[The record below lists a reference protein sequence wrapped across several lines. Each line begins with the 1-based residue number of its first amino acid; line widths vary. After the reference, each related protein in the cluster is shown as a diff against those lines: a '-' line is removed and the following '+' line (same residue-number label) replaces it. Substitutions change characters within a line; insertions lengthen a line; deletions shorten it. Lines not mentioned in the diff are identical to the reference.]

1 MDAPNSYPG
10 AELYARTP
18 DCRWLNVRQIVDEV
32 CASLARRFLEQRIE
46 AITDVP
52 RYLAATA
59 DREMLR
65 AAVLNLVTN
74 AVEAMP
80 RGGRLVVT
88 SYIGRNGLELEV
100 ADSGPGLSDEARRRA
115 FEPHYTTKR
124 DRAGVGLAIVRSI
137 AEAHGGDVVAANCP
151 EGGAAFT
158 LRFPPTVSRA
168 AA

>member
-10 AELYARTP
+10 AELYARNP

-32 CASLARRFLEQRIE
+32 CASLARRFVEQRIE

-100 ADSGPGLSDEARRRA
+100 ADSGPGLSDETRRRA

-137 AEAHGGDVVAANCP
+137 AKAHGGDVVAANCP

>member
-1 MDAPNSYPG
+1 MPT
-10 AELYARTP
+10 AEIA
-18 DCRWLNVRQIVDEV
+18 QME
-32 CASLARRFLEQRIE
+32 
-46 AITDVP
+46 
-52 RYLAATA
+52 
-59 DREMLR
+59 
-65 AAVLNLVTN
+65 AAVVKPLMLSPSFMMTPAQRKPTPVTIPWATRVGSTSIRTSAPPYNSGTKPTKMVN

-115 FEPHYTTKR
+115 FEPYYTTKR
-124 DRAGVGLAIVRSI
+124 DKTGVGLSVVRGI
-137 AEAHGGDVVAANCP
+137 ARAHGGDVVAANCP